1 MKIRFDELGIEIPF
15 PHQTVYFGEDK
26 SGAAPPA
33 YVRMMEGEE
42 KKAAAKPAAKP
53 KPARRAAAAHD
64 PSDIAE
70 AGLPGGSDAGGGGD
84 M

>member
-1 MKIRFDELGIEIPF
+1 MLSTAG
-15 PHQTVYFGEDK
+15 
-26 SGAAPPA
+26 APPA

-53 KPARRAAAAHD
+53 KPARRAATPAASATLD

-70 AGLPGGSDAGGGGD
+70 AGLPGGSDSGGD
-84 M
+84 GDM